1 MTRFSELS
9 ESPPLAP
16 LQIPVFREVTMPM
29 PMLQPFPVRKSA
41 SVPEQTLEKITPRDL
56 HEGLQQI
63 VIQAHTQTDTH
74 NREHHSQF
82 VVRNEE
88 HRKPKRSWCR
98 SGATDVSKSMTVI
111 HSTTQK
117 SHANTVEIKDQVRES
132 SRLCLL
138 L

>member
-1 MTRFSELS
+1 MADQWSELS

-16 LQIPVFREVTMPM
+16 LQVPAFREVTM

-56 HEGLQQI
+56 QEGLQQI
-63 VIQAHTQTDTH
+63 VIQTH
-74 NREHHSQF
+74 SCEHHSQF
-82 VVRNEE
+82 VLQNEE
-88 HRKPKRSWCR
+88 RQKPKRSWCR
-98 SGATDVSKSMTVI
+98 SGATDVSRPLPMI

-117 SHANTVEIKDQVRES
+117 SHTSTVDMKDKVTES
-132 SRLCLL
+132 SRICLL